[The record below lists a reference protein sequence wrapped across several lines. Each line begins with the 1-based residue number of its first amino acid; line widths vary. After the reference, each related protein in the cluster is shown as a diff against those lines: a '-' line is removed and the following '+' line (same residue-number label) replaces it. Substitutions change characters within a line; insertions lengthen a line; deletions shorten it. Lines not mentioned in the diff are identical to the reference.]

1 MKILLAFLIFTFPGF
16 AFARVE
22 SRCFQNDTLQ
32 GKNSVAFDTNGDKVS
47 GTFSVD
53 KGDENAAKT
62 YEFTGIR
69 AGNILSVKF
78 DRIKFPDV
86 APSEMKSLNWTL
98 VKVGDQEVLRIKFY
112 GKNYETNKYADYF
125 ADFESCEPNYKTLA
139 KKAKI
144 VQFAKGKN
152 SETAPISFKD
162 INERKVFSINI
173 RRGQSIEIEAANCK
187 IAIYQ
192 PNQKLYDF
200 VEWEN
205 EDGSQKTFTSAKI
218 DRVIIKPIPQT
229 GNYLVVLQK
238 IVEDAQSKTV
248 TFKITN

>member
-1 MKILLAFLIFTFPGF
+1 MKILMVFLILAVPGF
-16 AFARVE
+16 AVAQVE

-32 GKNSVAFDTNGDKVS
+32 GKNSVIFDTNGNKVS

-53 KGDENAAKT
+53 NGDENTAKT
-62 YEFTGIR
+62 YEFTGIF
-69 AGNILSVKF
+69 AGNILRVKF

-86 APSEMKSLNWTL
+86 APSEMKSLDWTL

-125 ADFESCEPNYKTLA
+125 ADFDSCEPSYATLA
-139 KKAKI
+139 KKAKV

-162 INERKVFSINI
+162 INERNVFSINI
-173 RRGQSIEIEAANCK
+173 RRGQSLEIEAANCK

-192 PNQKLYDF
+192 PNHKLYDF

-205 EDGSQKTFTSAKI
+205 EDGSKKTFTSSTI
-218 DRVIIKPIPQT
+218 DRVMVKPIPQT
-229 GNYLVVLQK
+229 GNYLVVLRR
-238 IVEDAQSKTV
+238 IAEDSRTNTV